1 MESTGYYHHGGL
13 SQAIANTQ
21 DISIRSQWYLGVIVV
36 AKYFFFQAE
45 DGIRDDLVT
54 GVQTCALPICC
65 LLFLVGLITAVRS
78 RFVER
83 VHLSFNMKNI
93 AIILSSLCGFVVISE
108 HLNMILGILFMV
120 FCASSAGASYS
131 VIRNLAISA
140 RIIVVDSAFQKLL
153 GVNLPLY

>member
-1 MESTGYYHHGGL
+1 MNDRNLVRGL
-13 SQAIANTQ
+13 FVIAISLAFG
-21 DISIRSQWYLGVIVV
+21 LGSLRYPIGQFSH
-36 AKYFFFQAE
+36 AGPGLFPL
-45 DGIRDDLVT
+45 LVS
-54 GVQTCALPICC
+54 C

-131 VIRNLAISA
+131 VMRNLAISA
-140 RIIVVDSAFQKLL
+140 GLIVVAFAFQKLL